1 MNQRILCVDDNARN
15 LRILEELLSEDYDI
29 DCAECGED
37 ALHLTQSQQFDLVLL
52 DVMMPGISGYEVC
65 RNLKTDPFTADT
77 PIVLVT
83 ARAGDAEQQEG
94 KAAGADAY
102 LLKPFDPDQLLD
114 LVEEFV
120 PCQQNS

>member
-15 LRILEELLSEDYDI
+15 LRILEELLGEDYDI
-29 DCAECGED
+29 DCAKCGED
-37 ALHLTQSQQFDLVLL
+37 ALYLTQSQQFDLVLL

-65 RNLKTDPFTADT
+65 RNLKTDPITADT

-102 LLKPFDPDQLLD
+102 LLKPFDPDQFLD
-114 LVEEFV
+114 L
-120 PCQQNS
+120 